1 MVLYIKRRWNESDL
15 VNSSKYSDKMKILV
29 VHNKYIQY
37 GGEDTVVAQEVKAY
51 KSLGHEVNLY
61 QPTNKELSK
70 IEQFF
75 GVFNLKSAFKFSRVI
90 KDFKPDV
97 IHFHNIIYKI
107 TPSVFWFIPKHIKVL
122 MTIHNYRFL
131 CPSGTLFIDGN
142 INLDSQSFSGLLK
155 NIKKGVYQNSIVKTT
170 FLSLIYQF
178 NIFIG
183 SFRRVNTFIFLNPF
197 SKELHTTR
205 FPSLFKRGVVKP
217 NFILSSEKN
226 LKTKKNIDV
235 IFIGRFSEEK
245 GILKCMPHLIKAEH
259 LTIHLVG
266 DGPDF
271 NEAKSLGST
280 QKHITFH
287 GKLSRNKVL
296 TLLSQSKFLI
306 FPSECFEGMPMTIIE
321 AFSVGTPVIAKKI
334 GAMKTMI
341 RHGEIGLI
349 YEHVDELTEIFNTLN
364 DQNLEFY
371 AERAF
376 KEFNDKYTF
385 EVGMRNLNKL
395 INQP

>member
-1 MVLYIKRRWNESDL
+1 
-15 VNSSKYSDKMKILV
+15 MKILV

-51 KSLGHEVNLY
+51 KALGHEVNLY
-61 QPTNKELSK
+61 QPTNKELGK

-75 GVFNLKSAFKFSRVI
+75 GVFNLKSAFKLRRVI

-107 TPSVFWFIPKHIKVL
+107 TPSVFWFIPKQIKVL

-155 NIKKGVYQNSIVKTT
+155 NIKKGVYQNSIVKTA
-170 FLSLIYQF
+170 FLSLIYHF

-183 SFRRVNTFIFLNPF
+183 SFRRVDTFIFLTPF
-197 SKELHTTR
+197 SKELHASR

-217 NFILSSEKN
+217 NFIISSEEN
-226 LKTKKNIDV
+226 LKIKKNIDL

-245 GILKCMPHLIKAEH
+245 GILKCMPHLANAKH

-271 NEAKSLGST
+271 NEAKSLVST
-280 QKHITFH
+280 HKHITFH
-287 GKLSRNKVL
+287 GELPRNKVL
-296 TLLSQSKFLI
+296 KLINQSKFLI

-321 AFSVGTPVIAKKI
+321 AFSVGTPVIAKNI
-334 GAMKTMI
+334 GAMKSMI
-341 RHGEIGLI
+341 RHNEIGLV
-349 YEHVDELTEIFNTLN
+349 YEHVDELTEIFKTLP
-364 DQNLEFY
+364 DQNLEFFT
-371 AERAF
+371 ERTF
-376 KEFNDKYTF
+376 KEFNHKYTF
-385 EVGMRNLNKL
+385 EVGMRNLNK
-395 INQP
+395 IIKRP